1 MSPQRTGESQGS
13 DARELR
19 AHVRSPRLSRVGAC
33 TRETLGDAGCRA
45 GSTECSGREA
55 WPGDPG
61 APEEAAPDRTVF
73 RPHPGV

>member
-13 DARELR
+13 DAGGLR
-19 AHVRSPRLSRVGAC
+19 AHVRSLRLSRVGAC
-33 TRETLGDAGCRA
+33 TWEALGDTRCRA
-45 GSTECSGREA
+45 GSTECSDREA